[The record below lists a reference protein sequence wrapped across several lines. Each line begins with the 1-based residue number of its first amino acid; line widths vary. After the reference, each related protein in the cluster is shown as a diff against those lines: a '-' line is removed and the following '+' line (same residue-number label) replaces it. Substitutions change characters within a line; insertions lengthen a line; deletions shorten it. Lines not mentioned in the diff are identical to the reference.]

1 MPELRSPG
9 LPSGEFAIQ
18 PCTPAG
24 TRPYLWAV
32 TGAYSFICKYS
43 STGALCLRLNQLAW
57 QWRIGDS
64 YWYGDYLAAVPYPGV
79 RIRIVDF
86 PSAVE
91 NGWRY
96 DTDIRV
102 RGECTTP
109 KEEIHRAYRE
119 LLAQIPAEDIREID
133 WFD

>member
-1 MPELRSPG
+1 M
-9 LPSGEFAIQ
+9 
-18 PCTPAG
+18 
-24 TRPYLWAV
+24 
-32 TGAYSFICKYS
+32 TGAYSFICKYT
-43 STGALCLRLNQLAW
+43 STSALCLRLNQLAW

-64 YWYGDYLAAVPYPGV
+64 HWYGDYLVATPYPGV

-86 PSAVE
+86 PACAE

-96 DTDIRV
+96 DTDIRIHQ
-102 RGECTTP
+102 ECTTP

-119 LLAQIPAEDIREID
+119 VLEQIPAEDIKEID